1 MIDEIFNENE
11 DVEAYAKL
19 QGIGIKL
26 FITKKI
32 VIIGR
37 EPGEETEFEQKLTL
51 TGSQKIS
58 RQHMKI
64 FWDSNDRCWKIKS
77 LSKNKIYVN
86 KELITKDDE
95 ARKLEDCAALRFD
108 KFLVYFFPAI

>member
-1 MIDEIFNENE
+1 MIEEIFNENE

-26 FITKKI
+26 FITKKT

-64 FWDSNDRCWKIKS
+64 FWDGIDHCWKIKS

-95 ARKLEDCAALRFD
+95 ARKLEDCASLRFD

>member
-1 MIDEIFNENE
+1 MIEEIFNENE

-26 FITKKI
+26 FITKKT

-64 FWDSNDRCWKIKS
+64 FCDGIDHCWKIKS

-95 ARKLEDCAALRFD
+95 AKKLEDCAALRFD
-108 KFLVYFFPAI
+108 KFLVYFLPAI